1 MIRLGRIRR
10 DPTIS
15 EHGPSSS
22 SVEPQRDPSLFLVE
36 LERGLSS
43 SSSFPIEPQNGSSS
57 SITISLSSS
66 TTLSD
71 KPDYEIISEGVK
83 KQTLPSA
90 RTKHRTQY
98 LHEWEKKP
106 ELTLDRFSSDL
117 ATQYPFINYII
128 ARALI
133 IINHDQ
139 FQHHVL
145 NELCAEIVKSRTRD
159 CNELQQFV
167 QEECTQLK
175 LQVCVDKLNVDNVLM
190 QCETF
195 NYNESQPCQIFISQ
209 LWYKYILAIEPHI
222 EEYKFHVVLGVIKL
236 IHEVCHCC
244 TRIFCAF
251 ASQIN
256 TDNKPIKVTPP
267 NIGRKIVM
275 TSPTRKAL
283 ASKRKRGVFKTRT
296 VNKSTKEI
304 DDMGYGG
311 EQLLLGTLSTLID
324 LNDFLLQ
331 IIRLRLDI
339 HEKSSIA
346 SSKYTVDLNFIDT
359 LFDIDKLKV
368 IDDLSQLKIKLDS
381 TLEPDQQTKTICHA
395 VPVRSTRQK
404 LRRADSDSSLC

>member
-190 QCETF
+190 QC
-195 NYNESQPCQIFISQ
+195 
-209 LWYKYILAIEPHI
+209 
-222 EEYKFHVVLGVIKL
+222 
-236 IHEVCHCC
+236 
-244 TRIFCAF
+244 
-251 ASQIN
+251 
-256 TDNKPIKVTPP
+256 
-267 NIGRKIVM
+267 
-275 TSPTRKAL
+275 
-283 ASKRKRGVFKTRT
+283 VFKTRT

-311 EQLLLGTLSTLID
+311 EQLLLGGRLFPVLDNSID
-324 LNDFLLQ
+324 KIF
-331 IIRLRLDI
+331 
-339 HEKSSIA
+339 
-346 SSKYTVDLNFIDT
+346 
-359 LFDIDKLKV
+359 KLKV